1 MINPQMI
8 MQLKQFMNN
17 PQQMMQQM
25 GIPAEYRNNPAGMI
39 QKLMDSGR
47 LSQAQYNQLQ
57 QTAKQ
62 IQAMLK

>member
-8 MQLKQFMNN
+8 MQLKQFLNN
-17 PQQMMQQM
+17 PQQAIQQM
-25 GIPAEYRNNPAGMI
+25 GIPKEYQNNPAGMI
-39 QKLMDSGR
+39 QMLMNSGR

-62 IQAMLK
+62 IQNMLK